1 MLEKLLEQ
9 IKETNVF
16 QYGLTKPSKISY
28 LQEIREICKDNSCG
42 QYGAAWS
49 CPPAVGTIE
58 ECRDRCMQYNT
69 MIVFTGI
76 FLLENSFD
84 FEGMIRGMMDFK
96 QIARD
101 LESAVKPYLKDYL
114 VLSNEGCGTC
124 KTCTYPYTPC
134 RFPEQLHHSI
144 EGYGIL
150 VSELAKQ
157 AGVNYDNGENSVT
170 YFGALL
176 FNDTGILKETG
187 RQ

>member
-1 MLEKLLEQ
+1 MLEKLLERV
-9 IKETNVF
+9 KETSVF

-28 LQEIREICKDNSCG
+28 LQEIRDICKGNSCG
-42 QYGAAWS
+42 QYGTNWA

-58 ECRDRCMQYNT
+58 ECRNRCMQYNT
-69 MIVFTGI
+69 MLVFTGK
-76 FLLENSFD
+76 FMLKNSFD
-84 FEGMIRGMMDFK
+84 YKGMIRGMVDFK

-101 LESAVKPYLKDYL
+101 VESAVKPYLKDYL

-124 KTCTYPYTPC
+124 KTCTYPHAPC

-157 AGVNYDNGENSVT
+157 AGVNYNNGQNTVT

-176 FNDTGILKETG
+176 FNDTDISEDPGG
-187 RQ
+187 Q